1 LWGISLR
8 QQILFTKSAI
18 SLKEL
23 NQIWLIAGKEFSMLL
38 KNFGKIHH
46 VQITPQSL

>member
-1 LWGISLR
+1 MRGIGLC

-18 SLKEL
+18 FL
-23 NQIWLIAGKEFSMLL
+23 NKMNQNWLITRKENGMLL

-46 VQITPQSL
+46 VQITPQNL